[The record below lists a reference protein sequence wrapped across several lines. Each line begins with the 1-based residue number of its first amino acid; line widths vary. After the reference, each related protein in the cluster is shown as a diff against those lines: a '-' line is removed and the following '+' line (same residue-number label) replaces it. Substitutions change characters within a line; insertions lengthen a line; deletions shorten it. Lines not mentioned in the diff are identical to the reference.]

1 VVKRPG
7 LVDDLQRL
15 HRVTVAGPI
24 TLTTLLNALQLGFK
38 TLALEKRS
46 SEVWT
51 VLSAVKT
58 EFGKFGDILAKTRDT
73 LERAAKNIEQAETR
87 SRVMQRKLKGVDELP
102 EKDAI
107 ELLGLNDSKVDPLDD
122 DDTPANT

>member
-1 VVKRPG
+1 
-7 LVDDLQRL
+7 
-15 HRVTVAGPI
+15 
-24 TLTTLLNALQLGFK
+24 NALQLGFK

-107 ELLGLNDSKVDPLDD
+107 DLLGLNDGKVDPLDD
-122 DDTPANT
+122 DDTPTNV